1 MENFKEPYDKEQ
13 CVSGMYPHCLICS
26 HMCAQRAVDFAER
39 RKQEQHPEGRLVRF
53 YKEDKKWYAD
63 VPNHTK
69 EENEMVC
76 GADTMLEMLAE
87 GNSEITLL
95 ITEFA
100 IPGTDPIYCRIHEHD
115 EDGAWYNVWGE
126 YGTKEYGQIWLCNVM
141 HDVTNEHPEEF
152 CVYRLNHELA
162 CKIAQEKKL
171 ASDNPSIPAE
181 EVTNHTNYTI

>member
-1 MENFKEPYDKEQ
+1 MENKEPYSKEQ
-13 CVSGMYPHCLICS
+13 CTMGSMWPHCLFCS
-26 HMCAQRAVDFAER
+26 GMCEERAKDFAQR
-39 RKQEQHPEGRLVRF
+39 RKEEGTPEGRFVRF

-76 GADTMLEMLAE
+76 GADTLLEMLAE

-100 IPGTDPIYCRIHEHD
+100 IPGTDPIYCHIHKHD
-115 EDGAWYNVWGE
+115 EDGAWYIVHGE
-126 YGTKEYGQIWLCNVM
+126 HGTKDYGDIWLCNVM

-162 CKIAQEKKL
+162 CQIAQEKKL
-171 ASDNPSIPAE
+171 AADNPSIPA
-181 EVTNHTNYTI
+181 EVTNHTNYTL